1 MHQAT
6 IYVLETPCLGMA
18 WNILHD
24 GVGNLHIRQ
33 RPGEGNSVQHP
44 IGGTN
49 VVNEQRVPVT
59 NTAMAAW
66 TAPGS
71 MAAKIMARPNE

>member
-18 WNILHD
+18 WTFSTTAWATF
-24 GVGNLHIRQ
+24 HIRQ

-44 IGGTN
+44 IGGTYASD
-49 VVNEQRVPVT
+49 EQRVPVT
-59 NTAMAAW
+59 EYSDGGVDGTRIDGGEDHGEA
-66 TAPGS
+66 
-71 MAAKIMARPNE
+71 

>member
-1 MHQAT
+1 M
-6 IYVLETPCLGMA
+6 LGHGMD
-18 WNILHD
+18 ILHD

-44 IGGTN
+44 IGGTY

-59 NTAMAAW
+59 EYSDGGVDGTRIDGGEDHGEA
-66 TAPGS
+66 
-71 MAAKIMARPNE
+71 

>member
-1 MHQAT
+1 MD
-6 IYVLETPCLGMA
+6 
-18 WNILHD
+18 ILHD

-44 IGGTN
+44 IGGTY

-59 NTAMAAW
+59 EYSDGGVDGT
-66 TAPGS
+66 GS